1 MYINEEAMRYYGI
14 TNFNYIN
21 YCKLKGLTLK
31 GKETKAKFFLD
42 IKNGKIY
49 KNKETGEIIY
59 GKEVI

>member
-14 TNFNYIN
+14 TNVNYIN
-21 YCKLKGLTLK
+21 YCKLQGFVLK
-31 GKETKAKFFLD
+31 AKDAKAKFFLD

-59 GKEVI
+59 EKEVI